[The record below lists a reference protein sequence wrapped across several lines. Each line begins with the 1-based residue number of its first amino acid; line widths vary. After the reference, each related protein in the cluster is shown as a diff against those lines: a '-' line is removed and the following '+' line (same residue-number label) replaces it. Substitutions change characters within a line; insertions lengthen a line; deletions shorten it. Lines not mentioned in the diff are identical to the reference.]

1 MLSHGE
7 FEQVMQELLMKTS
20 KKHGGAKIVAT
31 ENIKNES
38 LNDQSRACITKTS
51 ISCHQDPKADLF
63 ITQR

>member
-7 FEQVMQELLMKTS
+7 FEQVMQELLVKTS

-38 LNDQSRACITKTS
+38 LNDQSQACITKTS
-51 ISCHQDPKADLF
+51 ISYQSGP
-63 ITQR
+63 